1 MGDRAMTDGNA
12 HLSETIK
19 HLTAAMTGSAL
30 IPCARAL
37 HHLVHAV
44 GFGSLDPALISEASQ
59 RLFAVAPRVTE
70 LTAGRLTPEEVYF
83 CLGCANAAL
92 TTNDAARRPWLLAA
106 VAMLEA
112 DLRGV
117 YLRNAIATGPQADLA
132 FVIAKTTLSAV
143 YDDRP
148 AIH

>member
-1 MGDRAMTDGNA
+1 MTGGNA
-12 HLSETIK
+12 HLSDAIK
-19 HLTAAMTGSAL
+19 HLEAAMTGSGL
-30 IPCARAL
+30 IPCAHAL

-44 GFGSLDPALISEASQ
+44 GFGSLDAGLIAEASQ
-59 RLFAVAPRVTE
+59 RLFAVAPRVAE
-70 LTAGRLTPEEVYF
+70 LTTGRLTPQEVYF

-92 TTNDAARRPWLLAA
+92 TTADASRLPWLLAA

>member
-1 MGDRAMTDGNA
+1 MIVMADGNRYLNDA
-12 HLSETIK
+12 IDSLG
-19 HLTAAMTGSAL
+19 AAFSGNTLAS
-30 IPCARAL
+30 CAQGL
-37 HHLVHAV
+37 HFLVHAIHL
-44 GFGSLDPALISEASQ
+44 GSLNSSLVSDASQ
-59 RLFAVAPRVTE
+59 LLFAVAPRVAE
-70 LTAGRLTPEEVYF
+70 MTAGRIAAQEIYF

-92 TTNDAARRPWLLAA
+92 TTADAERLPWLLAA
-106 VAMLEA
+106 AAMLEA

>member
-1 MGDRAMTDGNA
+1 MSAMTDGNA
-12 HLSETIK
+12 HLSEAIQ
-19 HLTAAMTGSAL
+19 HLDTAMAGSVL
-30 IPCARAL
+30 IPCAHAL

-70 LTAGRLTPEEVYF
+70 LTAGRLTKEEIYF
-83 CLGCANAAL
+83 CLGCASAAL
-92 TTNDAARRPWLLAA
+92 TTTDAERRPWLLAA

-117 YLRNAIATGPQADLA
+117 YLRNAIAAGPQADLA
-132 FVIAKTTLSAV
+132 FVIAKSTLAV
-143 YDDRP
+143 VYHDSP

>member
-1 MGDRAMTDGNA
+1 MTDGNA

-19 HLTAAMTGSAL
+19 HLGTAMTGSVL
-30 IPCARAL
+30 IPCAHAL

-44 GFGSLDPALISEASQ
+44 GFCSLDAGLIAEASQ

-70 LTAGRLTPEEVYF
+70 LTAGRLTPQEVYF

-92 TTNDAARRPWLLAA
+92 TTNDASRRPWLLAA

-117 YLRNAIATGPQADLA
+117 YLRNAIATGPQADIA

>member
-1 MGDRAMTDGNA
+1 MADGNS

-19 HLTAAMTGSAL
+19 HLDAAMTGPAL
-30 IPCARAL
+30 ISCAQAL

-44 GFGSLDPALISEASQ
+44 GYGSLDPELISDASQ
-59 RLFAVAPRVTE
+59 RLFAVAPRVAE
-70 LTAGRLTPEEVYF
+70 LAAGRITPEEIYV

-92 TTNDAARRPWLLAA
+92 TTNDASLRPWLLAA

-117 YLRNAIATGPQADLA
+117 YLRNAIATGPQADIA

>member
-1 MGDRAMTDGNA
+1 MTDGNA
-12 HLSETIK
+12 HLSEATH
-19 HLTAAMTGSAL
+19 HLDTAMTGSVL
-30 IPCARAL
+30 IPCAHAL

-44 GFGSLDPALISEASQ
+44 GFGSLDAGLIAEISQ
-59 RLFAVAPRVTE
+59 RLFAIAPRVTE

-92 TTNDAARRPWLLAA
+92 TTNDVARRPWLLAA

-132 FVIAKTTLSAV
+132 FVITKTTLSAV
-143 YDDRP
+143 YEDRP

>member
-1 MGDRAMTDGNA
+1 MADGNS

-19 HLTAAMTGSAL
+19 HLDAAMTGPAL
-30 IPCARAL
+30 ISCAQAL

-44 GFGSLDPALISEASQ
+44 GYGSLDPALISDASQ
-59 RLFAVAPRVTE
+59 RLFAVAPRVAE
-70 LTAGRLTPEEVYF
+70 LTAGRLTPEEIFF

-92 TTNDAARRPWLLAA
+92 TTANAARRPWLLAA

-112 DLRGV
+112 DLRGL
-117 YLRNAIATGPQADLA
+117 YLRDAITAGPQADLA
-132 FVIAKTTLSAV
+132 FVIAKSSRAAV
-143 YDDRP
+143 FQDSP

>member
-1 MGDRAMTDGNA
+1 MTDGNA

-19 HLTAAMTGSAL
+19 HLDTAMAGSVL
-30 IPCARAL
+30 IPCAHAL

-44 GFGSLDPALISEASQ
+44 GFGSLDAGLIAEASQ
-59 RLFAVAPRVTE
+59 RLFAVAPRVAE
-70 LTAGRLTPEEVYF
+70 LTAGRLTPEEIFF

-92 TTNDAARRPWLLAA
+92 TTADEARRPWLLAA

-117 YLRNAIATGPQADLA
+117 YLRNAIATGPQADIA

-143 YDDRP
+143 YEDRP

>member
-1 MGDRAMTDGNA
+1 MTDGNA

-19 HLTAAMTGSAL
+19 HLDTAMTGSVL
-30 IPCARAL
+30 IPCAHAL
-37 HHLVHAV
+37 YHLVHAV
-44 GFGSLDPALISEASQ
+44 GFGSLDAGLIAEASQ

-70 LTAGRLTPEEVYF
+70 LTAGRLTPEEIFF

-92 TTNDAARRPWLLAA
+92 TTANAARRPWLLAA

-112 DLRGV
+112 DLRGL
-117 YLRNAIATGPQADLA
+117 YLRDAITAGPQADIA
-132 FVIAKTTLSAV
+132 FVIAKSSRAAV
-143 YDDRP
+143 FQDSP